1 MRAAAAITSITMK
14 GGTSPR
20 RDGCNNLRAAA
31 LFIAFEPSFS
41 FAPVF
46 RPPMP
51 RSRRIH
57 AV

>member
-1 MRAAAAITSITMK
+1 MK